1 MPPNNQYPSNPTPP
15 AGNFDSSQ
23 FDFIMDPGGS
33 QKRSLIPGGPKAR
46 MIVIGGLIALVLIL
60 FLVIIVAIMNSG
72 SSSTGNL
79 VTVARKQNEVVRVA
93 DLGVDDAGNEEA
105 KKLATMTKLV
115 VASDQK
121 KMIDYLATQ
130 NKKVSNKDLAV
141 GANQKTDQELE
152 AAQSNGRFDEV
163 FTQIMLKLLKE
174 YQQSL
179 RTGYE
184 GLGVNGKQLI
194 DANYEN
200 VSLILED
207 NTPREQ

>member
-1 MPPNNQYPSNPTPP
+1 
-15 AGNFDSSQ
+15 
-23 FDFIMDPGGS
+23 
-33 QKRSLIPGGPKAR
+33 